1 MFDCES
7 KLNNKKISKFISPMT
22 LIKEINIQ
30 NNQNYSLFLD
40 IDGTLA
46 DFSLDPNHSFVKQ
59 KNLSI
64 IKELLK
70 FNISVNIVTGRPL
83 EQAQRFFSPLKLTI
97 AATHG
102 LEIFFEKNNVFQE
115 NNAVFDAQ
123 TLKKINQDIDQRC
136 ALYPQ
141 IRIEHKPHSVALH
154 YREYPDYKN
163 QAMNILTH
171 IQLKYPDF
179 KIITGKY
186 VFELVPIQAN
196 KGLAIKKIIQ
206 QQRLDSTFP
215 IFIGDDLTDEAGF
228 AVINHLAGMSI
239 KVGLGETQ
247 AAFRLENTEAVTHFL
262 ELFYEYIQHIGQIKF
277 QNKNNGAL

>member
-1 MFDCES
+1 
-7 KLNNKKISKFISPMT
+7 
-22 LIKEINIQ
+22 
-30 NNQNYSLFLD
+30 
-40 IDGTLA
+40 
-46 DFSLDPNHSFVKQ
+46 
-59 KNLSI
+59 
-64 IKELLK
+64 
-70 FNISVNIVTGRPL
+70 
-83 EQAQRFFSPLKLTI
+83 
-97 AATHG
+97 
-102 LEIFFEKNNVFQE
+102 
-115 NNAVFDAQ
+115 
-123 TLKKINQDIDQRC
+123 
-136 ALYPQ
+136 
-141 IRIEHKPHSVALH
+141 
-154 YREYPDYKN
+154 
-163 QAMNILTH
+163 MNILTR

-196 KGLAIKKIIQ
+196 KGFAIKKIIQ